1 MTLSIYEMFSAPD
14 IADRVETARRFCAER
29 GANFTPVRAHVYAL
43 LLQRGGQASAYDLIA
58 DLGRDEGKA
67 IGPPTV
73 YRALDFLLEQ
83 GLISRLESRNSFVLC
98 AHPGE
103 DHDCLMF
110 VCESCGRAEEVVD
123 ARVTGLLAQDASKI
137 GFKPKRRII
146 EVEGKCAACG

>member
-1 MTLSIYEMFSAPD
+1 MFSSSE
-14 IADRVETARRFCAER
+14 IADRVNAARRFCVER
-29 GANFTPVRAHVYAL
+29 GANFTSIREHVYAL
-43 LLQRGGQASAYDLIA
+43 LLQRGGHASAYDLIA

-73 YRALDFLLEQ
+73 YRALEFLLEQ

-110 VCESCGRAEEVVD
+110 VCESCGRAQEVVD
-123 ARVTGLLAQDASKI
+123 ERVTGLLSQDAASI
-137 GFKPKRRII
+137 GFSPKRRII
-146 EVEGKCAACG
+146 EVEGKCAACARSD